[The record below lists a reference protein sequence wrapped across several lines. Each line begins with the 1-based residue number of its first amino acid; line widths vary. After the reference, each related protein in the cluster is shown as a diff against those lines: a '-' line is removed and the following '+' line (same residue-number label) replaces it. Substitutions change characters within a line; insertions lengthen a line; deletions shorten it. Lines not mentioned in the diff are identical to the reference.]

1 MTEPQNK
8 GMKLS
13 KPEYLG
19 GNRPLRSGVIQ
30 AGFAAYAPCWADT
43 AETRVHAGRIPR
55 VVACGPEV
63 AGHQRISAG

>member
-19 GNRPLRSGVIQ
+19 GSRPLRSGVIQ
-30 AGFAAYAPCWADT
+30 AGFAAYAQCSTDVRSDSPRWNDT
-43 AETRVHAGRIPR
+43 R
-55 VVACGPEV
+55 
-63 AGHQRISAG
+63 

>member
-19 GNRPLRSGVIQ
+19 GSRPLRSGVIQ
-30 AGFAAYAPCWADT
+30 AGFAAYAPCSADIADGGDLT
-43 AETRVHAGRIPR
+43 EPHARH
-55 VVACGPEV
+55 AFC
-63 AGHQRISAG
+63 

>member
-30 AGFAAYAPCWADT
+30 AGFAAYAPCWADP
-43 AETRVHAGRIPR
+43 ALTRDTPCRVAHPR
-55 VVACGPEV
+55 CAPSG
-63 AGHQRISAG
+63 